1 MTEIKDFIQIYN
13 LLNKEL
19 TQWNRLFHQKLLV
32 TQEVESFLLF
42 MQSESLLQYSKVL
55 SVRQ

>member
-42 MQSESLLQYSKVL
+42 MQSESLLQYYKVL